1 MAKVRSLG
9 CNPPPFRH
17 SSSCRRDCFRPKAY
31 CHSDCLT
38 MIHSHKIAPKLNLG
52 NHSSWGNGPWAT
64 IPPRG
69 MVPFGT
75 SWASRLTFLVQTL
88 ISLVRLVPKMFT
100 KVHILVPKR
109 TIPLGGMVA
118 LGPFPQEEWFPPPL
132 IWHRKGR
139 QRGEHR
145 RRKTK
150 NRTSFEFENM
160 KSIRTRVGR
169 VSLEKQ
175 SRNACTNNAGA
186 Q

>member
-109 TIPLGGMVA
+109 TIPLGGKYTYTHFFFFFKIFFVRT
-118 LGPFPQEEWFPPPL
+118 LPFSFSFSKFYLSSHQ
-132 IWHRKGR
+132 ITACRKI
-139 QRGEHR
+139 
-145 RRKTK
+145 
-150 NRTSFEFENM
+150 NP
-160 KSIRTRVGR
+160 
-169 VSLEKQ
+169 
-175 SRNACTNNAGA
+175 
-186 Q
+186 

>member
-109 TIPLGGMVA
+109 TIPLGGKYTYTHIFFSFSKFSLSEPCRFLFLFQNSICPVTKSRRV
-118 LGPFPQEEWFPPPL
+118 EKL
-132 IWHRKGR
+132 IHNCFNGC
-139 QRGEHR
+139 Q
-145 RRKTK
+145 
-150 NRTSFEFENM
+150 NV
-160 KSIRTRVGR
+160 SILA
-169 VSLEKQ
+169 SK
-175 SRNACTNNAGA
+175 
-186 Q
+186 

>member
-1 MAKVRSLG
+1 MFPLHLLQIDFFISVSVSVLIGRGVARLEHGIFHGCSATLNTPGFFGCVRPIFSDLG
-9 CNPPPFRH
+9 VGWMPALLLC
-17 SSSCRRDCFRPKAY
+17 PK
-31 CHSDCLT
+31 CGSQS
-38 MIHSHKIAPKLNLG
+38 IG
-52 NHSSWGNGPWAT
+52 
-64 IPPRG
+64 
-69 MVPFGT
+69 
-75 SWASRLTFLVQTL
+75 
-88 ISLVRLVPKMFT
+88 
-100 KVHILVPKR
+100 LVPKR

-118 LGPFPQEEWFPPPL
+118 LGRFPQEEWFPPPL

-175 SRNACTNNAGA
+175 SRNACTKNAGA